1 MTAAGP
7 RTPADPNAS
16 AHATAPVVGAGGLAL
31 PGPDWTLADW
41 LAYVE
46 RLHPVGI
53 DMTLARTREVSQR
66 LGLQFQVPVVM
77 VAGTNGKGS
86 TCAMLEAIAL
96 RAGYRVGLYSK
107 PHLVHFEERCRI
119 NGAMVDAAAL
129 LPHFEAVEAARLG
142 QGGEGAA
149 ITLTYFEFTTL
160 AIMRLLSQAELDL
173 VVLEVGLGG
182 RLDAV
187 NIIDADVSIITSI
200 DLDHMEYLGPDRDSI
215 GREKAHIMRGGRAA
229 VVSDPVPP
237 ATVVEHAAA
246 VGADLWLAG
255 RDFAHGGDRQQW
267 HWKGR
272 ARRFHALSYPA
283 LRGANQLINAAGV
296 LAAFEALND
305 RLPISAQ
312 AVREGLALVELQGR
326 FQIVP
331 GQPVLVLDVAHNP
344 HAVATLAVNLD
355 QMGFYPRTFAVFGAM
370 RDKDLAQVVKPL
382 MPLVTHWHVCG
393 LPTPRAATAAEL
405 AAVVASPHVSQHDSP
420 TQALAAALSAADPAD
435 RILVFGSFWT
445 VGGVIAE
452 GLPKLG
458 SAHGR

>member
-1 MTAAGP
+1 MTAADP
-7 RTPADPNAS
+7 NSATPNPAAAPEVGAAGVLGSPGPNAS
-16 AHATAPVVGAGGLAL
+16 LAE
-31 PGPDWTLADW
+31 W
-41 LAYVE
+41 LAHVE

-53 DMTLARTREVSQR
+53 DMTLSRTREVAQR
-66 LGLQFQVPVVM
+66 LGLRFEVPVVM

-107 PHLVHFEERCRI
+107 PHLVHFEERCRLQ
-119 NGAMVDAAAL
+119 GQMVEPGAL
-129 LPHFEAVEAARLG
+129 LPHFQAVEAARG
-142 QGGEGAA
+142 KT
-149 ITLTYFEFTTL
+149 TLTYFEFTTL
-160 AIMRLLSQAELDL
+160 AIMRLLSQAPLDL
-173 VVLEVGLGG
+173 VILEVGLGG

-200 DLDHMEYLGPDRDSI
+200 DLDHTEYLGPDRESI
-215 GREKAHIMRGGRAA
+215 GREKAHIMRPGHAA

-237 ATVVEHAAA
+237 ASVVDHAQA

-255 RDFAHGGDRQQW
+255 RDFAHAGDRQQW
-267 HWKGR
+267 QWKGR
-272 ARRFHALSYPA
+272 SRRYHALSYPA

-296 LAAFEALND
+296 LAAFEALSD

-312 AVREGLALVELQGR
+312 AVREGLALVELPGR

-370 RDKDLAQVVKPL
+370 RDKDLAQVVRPL
-382 MPLVTHWHVCG
+382 LPLVTQWNVCG
-393 LPTPRAATAAEL
+393 LPTPRAATAEEL
-405 AAVVASPHVSQHDSP
+405 QQVLQGAVVMRHDNP
-420 TQALAAALSAADPAD
+420 PQALQAALAAADPAD

-445 VGGVIAE
+445 VGGVTAQ
-452 GLPKLG
+452 GLPRLG